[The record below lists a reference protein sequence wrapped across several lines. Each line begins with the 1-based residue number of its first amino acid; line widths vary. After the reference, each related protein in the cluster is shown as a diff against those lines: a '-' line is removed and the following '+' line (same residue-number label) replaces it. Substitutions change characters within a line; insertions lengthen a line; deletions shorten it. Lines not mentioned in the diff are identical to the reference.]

1 LVGKDFEDVY
11 SQNKKLY
18 SEQHLEHVVFFYG
31 SQQDVENIL
40 NQATIAV
47 LSSQSEG
54 LPVALLEYGLHK
66 TLW

>member
-1 LVGKDFEDVY
+1 L
-11 SQNKKLY
+11 
-18 SEQHLEHVVFFYG
+18 FFVYG

-54 LPVALLEYGLHK
+54 LPIVLEYGLHK
-66 TLW
+66 RPVVVTAVGDMPMIINNE